1 MSCLRAPEPTATF
14 ADIVGSAESF
24 RLISDA
30 VERISLSRDEEGL
43 VRLMR
48 ETATLLGASSSYFV
62 TLLRDD
68 RSFDSYSFL
77 LACDPVWACEYE
89 HSKCYEHDPW
99 LVYAA
104 SNSAPLRGTD
114 IPRRTDEERSVA
126 LLAENFGFRS
136 SVIAPAPNAGSV
148 ERLGLLVL
156 GSDEQGFFEAA
167 AAGTLSLAA
176 RAISMALHERRATLA
191 SQEFLA
197 CKRLRPTE
205 LDLLSHQRQGR
216 CSKTIAPL
224 MGTSPHAIDARFVR
238 LIRKLHCPD
247 RRTAANLAAAY
258 GLV

>member
-1 MSCLRAPEPTATF
+1 VSCSLISEPKTTF
-14 ADIVGSAESF
+14 ADVVGSAELL
-24 RLISDA
+24 RQIGDA
-30 VERISLSRDEEGL
+30 IERISLSRDEEGL
-43 VRLMR
+43 IRLMR

-68 RSFDSYSFL
+68 RSIDSYSFL

-89 HSKCYEHDPW
+89 HSRCYLNDSW

-104 SNSAPLRGTD
+104 SNSAPRRGTD
-114 IPRRTDEERSVA
+114 SPRRTDEERSVA

-136 SVIAPAPNAGSV
+136 TVIAPAPNAGSA
-148 ERLGLLVL
+148 ERLGLLVI
-156 GSDEQGFFEAA
+156 GSDEEGFFEGAK
-167 AAGTLSLAA
+167 AGTLSLAA

-191 SQEFLA
+191 LQEFLA
-197 CKRLRPTE
+197 SKRLRPSE
-205 LDLLSHQRQGR
+205 LELLSHQRQGR
-216 CSKTIAPL
+216 CSKTIAHL
-224 MGTSPHAIDARFVR
+224 MGTSPDAIDARFVR